1 MKSKPGGSNSFVSP
15 GAKFELEID
24 IMNILARCGG
34 ESVGYAMVA
43 INNFIKLAE
52 VIPIENKQP
61 IELISA
67 WGLIFQSMGEP
78 KQLYSDGESSFKAKV
93 FFRFMNDNDIKHI
106 QTSTHAPS
114 AERFIRTFKD
124 NILEGWMV

>member
-43 INNFIKLAE
+43 ISNFIKLAE